1 MNDNIG
7 LDRYLVTPEQ
17 LERLRREGETERPIP
32 RTVGIIGLAFLAEI
46 LLSVLA
52 AFALGMWAAMNGG
65 DSALLDSLPAWS
77 SIVISLLVT
86 AGAVG
91 VILFFARRDT
101 GRVGCERPF
110 LGEYLTGALAG
121 LGVFAGA
128 VGICVLT
135 GTLTIEGISPTFQ
148 LLPWLLILGGFL
160 IQGLSEELLCRGLL
174 MLAIARKW
182 VAKGRK
188 NAVLLGA
195 LLNAGLFA
203 ALHLGNSGIAP
214 LALVNLFLFG
224 VFASLYFLWRGNIWG
239 IAAFHSLWNF
249 TQGNVFGILVSGG
262 DFGTSLLASTSRPAG
277 ALING
282 GSFGLEG
289 GLAVTAVLVLGI
301 AFILWR
307 TVSRTAAFA
316 PADRS

>member
-1 MNDNIG
+1 MKNEIG

-17 LERLRREGETERPIP
+17 LARLQREGETERPIP
-32 RTVGIIGLAFLAEI
+32 RTLGMIGLAFLAEI
-46 LLSVLA
+46 VLSI
-52 AFALGMWAAMNGG
+52 FAGFILGLWATLNGG
-65 DSALLDSLPAWS
+65 DGALLDALPPWA
-77 SIVISLLVT
+77 SILISLLTT
-86 AGAVG
+86 AGAVV

-110 LGEYLTGALAG
+110 LREYLAGALAG

-135 GTLTIEGISPTFQ
+135 GMLTIDGISPTFR
-148 LLPWLLILGGFL
+148 LLPWLLIFGGFL

-174 MLAIARKW
+174 MLSIARTG
-182 VAKGRK
+182 ATKGWK
-188 NAVLLGA
+188 NAVWLGV

-203 ALHLGNSGIAP
+203 ALHLGNDGIAP

-262 DFGTSLLASTSRPAG
+262 NFGTSLLASTSHPAG
-277 ALING
+277 AMVNG

-289 GLAVTAVLVLGI
+289 GLAVTAVLILGI
-301 AFILWR
+301 VFILWR
-307 TVSRTAAFA
+307 TASQAVTA
-316 PADRS
+316 SSTNWS